1 MSRLGRLYR
10 PGSEREGLRNHD
22 GMPAWYIPVPGAW
35 LSWLKPHPLA
45 RNITCHHI
53 RLNTTTISSQTKQL
67 AYIDIKP
74 FSWETCGDYMTA
86 ENVLKQC
93 VEVLERIMSDDAV
106 PRNIRRS
113 AESVKSILMDQNV
126 SEAVKA
132 ASAISILDEIS
143 NDPNIPLHTRTL
155 IWNVASQL
163 ETVPVG

>member
-1 MSRLGRLYR
+1 M
-10 PGSEREGLRNHD
+10 
-22 GMPAWYIPVPGAW
+22 A
-35 LSWLKPHPLA
+35 
-45 RNITCHHI
+45 ITCHHI
-53 RLNTTTISSQTKQL
+53 RLNTTTISSQTKQI

-74 FSWETCGDYMTA
+74 FSWETSGDYMTA

>member
-1 MSRLGRLYR
+1 M
-10 PGSEREGLRNHD
+10 NH
-22 GMPAWYIPVPGAW
+22 
-35 LSWLKPHPLA
+35 H
-45 RNITCHHI
+45 RHHI
-53 RLNTTTISSQTKQL
+53 CLNRTTISSQTRHL

-74 FSWETCGDYMTA
+74 FSWEISGGYMTA

-113 AESVKSILMDQNV
+113 AESVKSILMDQSV